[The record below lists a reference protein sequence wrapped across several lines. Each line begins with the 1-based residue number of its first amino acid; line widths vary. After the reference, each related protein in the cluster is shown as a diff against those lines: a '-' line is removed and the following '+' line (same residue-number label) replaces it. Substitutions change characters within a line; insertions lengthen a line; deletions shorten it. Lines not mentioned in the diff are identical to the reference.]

1 MKVERKEERIAL
13 KIILYIFRN
22 YSVYVTFFLILIV
35 SGIVSRGIFIRP
47 TNLWAVMLRS
57 SILGLVSLGQMLVVM
72 TGGIDLSV
80 GSLFSLSLTIMALG
94 EFTRINPY
102 IAIILAIGGGTMVGL
117 LNGIIVVT
125 TKIYPFIVTFATM
138 MILESF
144 NLTILGAAAF
154 NFPTI
159 QGALLSIMN
168 FLHLDET
175 ILSVALWV
183 IATSVTFFMC
193 RYSTFGHNLYAAGG
207 NEIASVFSGVNIKKV
222 KILSYTCSGFLSA
235 LAAVMAAYRLGGT
248 NVGAGSGYQLN
259 SIAAVV
265 VGGVSLYG
273 GVGNPIGVAI
283 GSIVIAMLLN
293 IMNILN
299 VDPFIQNAIQG
310 LIILGYVALSNY
322 LQWLRLER

>member
-1 MKVERKEERIAL
+1 MKKHLISQF
-13 KIILYIFRN
+13 ILYTFRH
-22 YSVYVTFFLILIV
+22 YSVYITFALVLVI
-35 SGIVSRGIFIRP
+35 SGVVSRGIFIRP
-47 TNLWAVMLRS
+47 TNLWAILLRS
-57 SILGLVSLGQMLVVM
+57 SILGLVSLGQMVVIM

-94 EFTRINPY
+94 ELTSMNPY
-102 IAIILAIGGGTMVGL
+102 LAIVLALGGGTLVGL
-117 LNGIIVVT
+117 ANGIIVVT
-125 TKIYPFIVTFATM
+125 TNIYPFIVTFATM
-138 MILESF
+138 MMLESF

-159 QGALLSIMN
+159 QRALLNIMT

-175 ILSVALWV
+175 ILSVGIWA
-183 IATSVTFFMC
+183 IATAIIFFLC
-193 RYSTFGHNLYAAGG
+193 RYSTFGHNLYAVGG
-207 NEIASVFSGVNIKKV
+207 NAIASTFSGVNAKKV
-222 KILSYTCSGFLSA
+222 KVLSYTMSGFLSA

-248 NVGAGSGYQLN
+248 NVGAGAGYQLN
-259 SIAAVV
+259 SIAAAV

-273 GVGNPIGVAI
+273 GIGNPIGVAI

-310 LIILGYVALSNY
+310 LIILAYVAFSNY
-322 LQWLRLER
+322 LQKIKIEVLERQ

>member
-1 MKVERKEERIAL
+1 MKKHLVSKF
-13 KIILYIFRN
+13 ILYTFRN
-22 YSVYVTFFLILIV
+22 YSVYITFTLVLII

-47 TNLWAVMLRS
+47 TNLWAILLRS
-57 SILGLVSLGQMLVVM
+57 SILGLVSLGQMLVIM

-94 EFTRINPY
+94 ELASMNPY
-102 IAIILAIGGGTMVGL
+102 LAIALALGGGTLVGL
-117 LNGIIVVT
+117 ANGVIVVT
-125 TKIYPFIVTFATM
+125 TNIYPFIVTFATM
-138 MILESF
+138 MMLESF

-159 QGALLSIMN
+159 QRALLSIMT

-175 ILSVALWV
+175 ILSVGIWAMATAV
-183 IATSVTFFMC
+183 IFLLC
-193 RYSTFGHNLYAAGG
+193 QYSTFGHNLYAVGG
-207 NEIASVFSGVNIKKV
+207 NALASAFSGVNVKKV
-222 KILSYTCSGFLSA
+222 KVLSYTASGFLSA

-248 NVGAGSGYQLN
+248 NVGAGAGYQLN
-259 SIAAVV
+259 SIAAAV

-283 GSIVIAMLLN
+283 GSIVVAMLLN

-310 LIILGYVALSNY
+310 LIILAYVAFSNY
-322 LQWLRLER
+322 LQKIKIGVFEKQ

>member
-1 MKVERKEERIAL
+1 MKKHLIS
-13 KIILYIFRN
+13 KFILYIFRN
-22 YSVYVTFFLILIV
+22 YSVYITFAFVLIV

-47 TNLWAVMLRS
+47 TNLWAILLRS
-57 SILGLVSLGQMLVVM
+57 SILGLVALGQMLVIM

-94 EFTRINPY
+94 ELTKMNPY
-102 IAIILAIGGGTMVGL
+102 FAIVLALGGSTLVGFT
-117 LNGIIVVT
+117 NGIIVVT
-125 TKIYPFIVTFATM
+125 TNIYPFIVTFATM
-138 MILESF
+138 MMLESF

-159 QGALLSIMN
+159 QGALLNIMN
-168 FLHLDET
+168 VLHLDET
-175 ILSVALWV
+175 ILSVAIWA
-183 IATSVTFFMC
+183 IATGLVFLLC
-193 RYSTFGHNLYAAGG
+193 RYSRFGHNLYAVGG
-207 NEIASVFSGVNIKKV
+207 NPVASIFSGVNAKKI
-222 KILSYTCSGFLSA
+222 KILTYTASGFLSA

-259 SIAAVV
+259 SIAAAV

-273 GVGNPIGVAI
+273 GIGNPIGVAI

-310 LIILGYVALSNY
+310 LIILAYVALSNY
-322 LQWLRLER
+322 LQKIKVETLERQP